1 MTEKPIKE
9 FETITTQE
17 EFDERIKAR
26 LARERERWQK
36 ESGTEELQQ
45 QLRAKDEEISQIR
58 HEHFLEDARRDVR
71 AELARRGVT
80 DEGRIERALK
90 FIDFSEASDTSFALN
105 QVDSLARDFPE
116 LVPPRGAGSGGSS
129 RPVLQPQQ
137 KPLTREEV
145 EGMSES
151 EINSRWDQ
159 VKAFMQGQRS

>member
-58 HEHFLEDARRDVR
+58 HEHFLEDAR
-71 AELARRGVT
+71 
-80 DEGRIERALK
+80 RIERALK